1 MLSDLVP
8 PSEPDPFFCLS
19 VLDELSQP
27 CQSSRSPHDAAVQS
41 DRHHLWRPVDPFL
54 IQLIEGGYEVLR
66 KVIRGDERLVGRVL
80 VVVAVE

>member
-1 MLSDLVP
+1 MNFLSP
-8 PSEPDPFFCLS
+8 AS
-19 VLDELSQP
+19 
-27 CQSSRSPHDAAVQS
+27 
-41 DRHHLWRPVDPFL
+41 LWRPVDPFL